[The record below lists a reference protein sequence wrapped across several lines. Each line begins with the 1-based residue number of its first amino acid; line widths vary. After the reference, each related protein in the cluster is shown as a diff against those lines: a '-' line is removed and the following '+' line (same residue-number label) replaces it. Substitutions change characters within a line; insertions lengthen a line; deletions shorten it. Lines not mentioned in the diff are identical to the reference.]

1 MNCETITE
9 DLQALLDNE
18 LQEERR
24 TEIESHLHACSDCS
38 LMVED
43 LKEVSNL
50 LQKEDVPTPKL
61 PTGAELLQRSS
72 KYNGVFARA
81 LDWFSGMSNKARLTL
96 LIAMATACVGI
107 YFTATIALNSSYEY
121 ETASARTPQTI
132 APRQEREMGL
142 DEANRVEGEMKRD
155 ASRRVANKPLAESE
169 DQLAVAK
176 EKVAGDVAGGVPAAP
191 APAEAVAKSSA
202 PEATRPQATV
212 SSDSVQK
219 PKLNPEEFKERL
231 IIKSAELT
239 IETADFDTH
248 KNRVTDLAK
257 SNGGFLTRL
266 QVNSLGGA
274 RAAEITIRVPS
285 RNFENVV
292 NEIRK
297 FGKSLHENIT
307 GEDVTDQYL
316 NVYDDTVSERDLQE
330 EVKKVVE
337 STTNTYDKI
346 NAQRQLR
353 EISRRRAALERQLQ
367 QLRDGVNLST
377 ITLNLREEGSTSLVP
392 GESLSIGSQVKR
404 SFLNGFTNLLG
415 LLLPVV
421 LFVGENGLSIVFCS
435 AVLYLLWLPIRKYL
449 QNRKRYYSFSNSEM
463 HNWMK

>member
-24 TEIESHLHACSDCS
+24 IEIESHLHACSDCS
-38 LMVED
+38 LIVED
-43 LKEVSNL
+43 LKEVSTL
-50 LQKEDVPTPKL
+50 LQKGEVPMPKL
-61 PTGAELLQRSS
+61 PTGAELLQRSR

-81 LDWFSGMSNKARLTL
+81 LDWFSGMSNKAKFTMLM
-96 LIAMATACVGI
+96 AMATACVGI
-107 YFTATIALNSSYEY
+107 YFTATIALNSSYEM
-121 ETASARTPQTI
+121 TSARTPQAS
-132 APRQEREMGL
+132 APMQEKEMGL
-142 DEANRVEGEMKRD
+142 DEASRLKGKMEQD
-155 ASRRVANKPLAESE
+155 ASRRVANESVAEST
-169 DQLAVAK
+169 DQFIAK
-176 EKVAGDVAGGVPAAP
+176 EKVVDSVAGGVPAAP
-191 APAEAVAKSSA
+191 TEAMAKPSVPAS
-202 PEATRPQATV
+202 PRPQV

-219 PKLNPEEFKERL
+219 PKLNPEELKERL

-239 IETADFDTH
+239 IETSDFDTH

-266 QVNSLGGA
+266 QVNSIAGA
-274 RAAEITIRVPS
+274 RTAEITIRVPS

-337 STTNTYDKI
+337 STTNAYDKL

-377 ITLNLREEGSTSLVP
+377 ITLNLREEGGTSLVP
-392 GESLSIGSQVKR
+392 GESPSIGSQVKR

-449 QNRKRYYSFSNSEM
+449 QNRKRFYSFSNSEM